1 MIAHVSVVD
10 DVDADLKL
18 LEVRQSADYF

>member
-1 MIAHVSVVD
+1 MIAHVFVVD
-10 DVDADLKL
+10 DVDANLKL